1 MASRW
6 PEQHRCS
13 GMASSTHQTLAA
25 VSDDEERWA
34 AIKNPR
40 VWLVRPGPQA
50 SERWAGVDD

>member
-1 MASRW
+1 MAIRW
-6 PEQHRCS
+6 PEQHRCY

-40 VWLVRPGPQA
+40 VWLVRPVRRRPSGGP
-50 SERWAGVDD
+50 G